1 MKIYVRTQIRRYN
14 LCSAITFMAA
24 FLILSG
30 VFGPRVLADQ
40 PLPQV
45 QLNADNLG
53 PRQIEELTVKSISRD
68 YALAWQ
74 SLSQALD
81 QNRTDLLDAYFTGL
95 AKDDFTQLIADQ
107 NKSGARIRY
116 QDRGHKLEAI
126 FYSPAGDAMQLRDQ
140 AQIEVQYL
148 DGDKVIQSEKVT
160 FHYIVLMT
168 PGADRWLVRDLE
180 YTPQSKP

>member
-1 MKIYVRTQIRRYN
+1 MKMAVRTHLHRFN
-14 LCSAITFMAA
+14 LRGAIAFGAA
-24 FLILSG
+24 LLILGG
-30 VFGPRVLADQ
+30 VFGTRVLADQ

-53 PRQIEELTVKSISRD
+53 PRQVEELTEKSISRD

-74 SLSQALD
+74 SLSQAID
-81 QNRTDLLDAYFTGL
+81 QNRTDLLDAYFTGS
-95 AKDDFTQLIADQ
+95 AKDDFTQVIADQ
-107 NKSGARIRY
+107 KKSGARIRY
-116 QDRGHKLEAI
+116 QDHGHKLEAI

-148 DGDKVIQSEKVT
+148 DGDKVIQSEQVT

-168 PGADRWLVRDLE
+168 PGADRWLVRELE